1 MAKTNRWSKN
11 KMEVIPMS
19 EEIMTRVEKQMEGT
33 NLALAA
39 VAEVLSK
46 MDSRFSATEEAELRK
61 AEQDAANA
69 EHTALVKEIAGAVV
83 SMIKGD
89 NGMDVDGTKVN
100 NASSTGKSAGN
111 ADDSEKKA
119 SIDSKTD
126 SVQATIQAMLKENH
140 EEEEDDEAVE
150 GAKYAKKGEDD
161 YPMDEEE
168 EEDKAAEMRKEG
180 EDDAEEDDD
189 EMAEMRKRLDDLKK
203 QVASY
208 EANMEKAI
216 QTESEERLRK
226 MGFREETSL
235 QGPRMIDAGIGTDG
249 TTPIAKSA
257 DNGDTVEQL
266 TNLSWKELR
275 NLQADIEMGKT
286 DGVPRELIN

>member
-1 MAKTNRWSKN
+1 
-11 KMEVIPMS
+11 MEVIPMS
-19 EEIMTRVEKQMEGT
+19 DEIMTRVEKQMEGT

-39 VAEVLSK
+39 VAEVLQK

-61 AEQDAANA
+61 AEDVAAA
-69 EHTALVKEIAGAVV
+69 SEHTALVKEIAGAVV
-83 SMIKGD
+83 SMIKAD

-100 NASSTGKSAGN
+100 SASSTGKSAGN

-119 SIDSKTD
+119 SIDSKTE
-126 SVQATIQAMLKENH
+126 SVQATIQAMMKEEH
-140 EEEEDDEAVE
+140 EDEEDDEAIE
-150 GAKYAKKGEDD
+150 GKNYAKKGEDD

-180 EDDAEEDDD
+180 DDEDIEDDD
-189 EMAEMRKRLDDLKK
+189 EMAEMRKRLNDLKK

-216 QTESEERLRK
+216 QNESEDRLRK

-235 QGPRMIDAGIGTDG
+235 QGPKLLDQGIGVDG

-257 DNGDTVEQL
+257 DSGDTVEQL
-266 TNLSWKELR
+266 MNLSWKELR
-275 NLQADIEMGKT
+275 NLQADIEMGNT

>member
-1 MAKTNRWSKN
+1 MVGWLRPTVRATINGGD
-11 KMEVIPMS
+11 PMS
-19 EEIMTRVEKQMEGT
+19 DEIMTRVEKQMEGT

-39 VAEVLSK
+39 VAEVLQK
-46 MDSRFSATEEAELRK
+46 MDSRFTADDEAIMQK
-61 AEQDAANA
+61 ADEQAANE
-69 EHTALVKEIAGAVV
+69 EHTALVKEIASAVFSV
-83 SMIKGD
+83 LKAD

-119 SIDSKTD
+119 SVDSKTD
-126 SVQATIQAMLKENH
+126 SVQATIQAMLKED
-140 EEEEDDEAVE
+140 EEEEDEEAIE

-161 YPMDEEE
+161 YPLDEEE

-180 EDDAEEDDD
+180 DDEEEDDD
-189 EMAEMRKRLDDLKK
+189 EMSEMRKRLNDLKK

-216 QTESEERLRK
+216 QSESEERLRK

-235 QGPRMIDAGIGTDG
+235 QGPKLLDGIGVDG
-249 TTPIAKSA
+249 TTPIAKSTKT
-257 DNGDTVEQL
+257 GDTVEQL
-266 TNLSWKELR
+266 MNLSWKELR
-275 NLQADIEMGKT
+275 NLQADIEMGNT

>member
-1 MAKTNRWSKN
+1 
-11 KMEVIPMS
+11 MS
-19 EEIMTRVEKQMEGT
+19 DEIMTRVEKQMEGT

-39 VAEVLSK
+39 VAEVLQK

-61 AEQDAANA
+61 AEEDAANA

-119 SIDSKTD
+119 SIDSKTE

-168 EEDKAAEMRKEG
+168 EEGKAAEMRKEG
-180 EDDAEEDDD
+180 EDDAEED
-189 EMAEMRKRLDDLKK
+189 E
-203 QVASY
+203 V
-208 EANMEKAI
+208 I
-216 QTESEERLRK
+216 
-226 MGFREETSL
+226 
-235 QGPRMIDAGIGTDG
+235 GP
-249 TTPIAKSA
+249 
-257 DNGDTVEQL
+257 L
-266 TNLSWKELR
+266 
-275 NLQADIEMGKT
+275 
-286 DGVPRELIN
+286 

>member
-1 MAKTNRWSKN
+1 
-11 KMEVIPMS
+11 MS
-19 EEIMTRVEKQMEGT
+19 DEIMTRVEKQMEGT

-39 VAEVLSK
+39 VAEVLQK
-46 MDSRFSATEEAELRK
+46 MDSRFTADDEAIMQK
-61 AEQDAANA
+61 AEQQAANE
-69 EHTALVKEIAGAVV
+69 EHTALVKEIASAVFSV
-83 SMIKGD
+83 LKED

-126 SVQATIQAMLKENH
+126 SVQATIQAMLKED
-140 EEEEDDEAVE
+140 EEEEDEEAIE
-150 GAKYAKKGEDD
+150 GARYAKKGDD
-161 YPMDEEE
+161 YPLDEEE
-168 EEDKAAEMRKEG
+168 NEEDAAEMRKEG
-180 EDDAEEDDD
+180 DDEEEDDD
-189 EMAEMRKRLDDLKK
+189 EMSEMRKRLNDLKK

-216 QTESEERLRK
+216 QSESEERLRK

-235 QGPRMIDAGIGTDG
+235 QGPKMLDRIGVDG

-257 DNGDTVEQL
+257 ETGDTVEQL
-266 TNLSWKELR
+266 MNLSWKELR
-275 NLQADIEMGKT
+275 NLQADIEMGNT

>member
-1 MAKTNRWSKN
+1 MVGWLRPTVRATINGGD
-11 KMEVIPMS
+11 PMS
-19 EEIMTRVEKQMEGT
+19 DEIMTRVEKQMEGT

-39 VAEVLSK
+39 VAEVLQK
-46 MDSRFSATEEAELRK
+46 MDSRFTADDEAIMQK
-61 AEQDAANA
+61 ADEQAANE
-69 EHTALVKEIAGAVV
+69 EHTALVKEIASAVFSV
-83 SMIKGD
+83 LKAD

-119 SIDSKTD
+119 SVDSKTD
-126 SVQATIQAMLKENH
+126 SVQATIQAMLKED
-140 EEEEDDEAVE
+140 EEEEDEEAIE

-161 YPMDEEE
+161 YPLDEEE

-180 EDDAEEDDD
+180 DDEEEDDD
-189 EMAEMRKRLDDLKK
+189 EMSEMRKRLNDLKK

-216 QTESEERLRK
+216 QSESEERLRK

-235 QGPRMIDAGIGTDG
+235 QGPKLLDGIGVDG
-249 TTPIAKSA
+249 TTPIAKSTKT
-257 DNGDTVEQL
+257 GDTVEQL
-266 TNLSWKELR
+266 MNLSWKELR
-275 NLQADIEMGKT
+275 NLQADIEMGNT
-286 DGVPRELIN
+286 DGVSRELIN